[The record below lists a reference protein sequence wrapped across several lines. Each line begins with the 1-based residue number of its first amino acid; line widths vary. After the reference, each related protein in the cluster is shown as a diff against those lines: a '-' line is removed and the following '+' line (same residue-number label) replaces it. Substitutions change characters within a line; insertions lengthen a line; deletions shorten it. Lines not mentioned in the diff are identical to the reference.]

1 MDFNNHHQH
10 LKIIFINKTKN
21 LGLYALQVVV
31 TILDIG
37 KDLNHNGQV
46 EKKIFNLKD
55 NVIISISTQQI
66 LIISKEK
73 VQNLR

>member
-1 MDFNNHHQH
+1 MDFNNPHQH

-21 LGLYALQVVV
+21 LGLYALRVVV

-46 EKKIFNLKD
+46 EKKISNLID
-55 NVIISISTQQI
+55 NVIISISIQQI
-66 LIISKEK
+66 QIIFKEK

>member
-1 MDFNNHHQH
+1 MDFNNPHQH

-21 LGLYALQVVV
+21 LGLYALRVVV

-46 EKKIFNLKD
+46 EKKISNPTG
-55 NVIISISTQQI
+55 NVIISI
-66 LIISKEK
+66 LI
-73 VQNLR
+73 Q